1 MEVDKCYPLLR
12 VIFLKIESSTDLM
25 RSMCELS
32 CVPACYV
39 PAPKGRG
46 AWQPTARARQ
56 YQQRRYGVVV
66 REKDTNTQIPLKAKL
81 LFSHGNSVN
90 KQ

>member
-1 MEVDKCYPLLR
+1 MAALNLELLD
-12 VIFLKIESSTDLM
+12 IT
-25 RSMCELS
+25 
-32 CVPACYV
+32 CYV